1 MQLQDVTW
9 ATRVNSFTRGDDGND
24 ESESIPIKDT
34 GCMAYSGPLSEL
46 FATKKDTKELK
57 RSLDKLNEK
66 MIEFATMNKGNSE
79 RLDSKIATIER
90 DVAGL
95 KENLED

>member
-1 MQLQDVTW
+1 MQLQDITW
-9 ATRVNSFTRGDDGND
+9 ARRYNSFTRGDDGND

-46 FATKKDTKELK
+46 FATKKDAKELK

-66 MIEFATMNKGNSE
+66 MIELATMNKH
-79 RLDSKIATIER
+79 LDNKIATVER

-95 KENLED
+95 K

>member
-1 MQLQDVTW
+1 M
-9 ATRVNSFTRGDDGND
+9 
-24 ESESIPIKDT
+24 PIKDT
-34 GCMAYSGPLSEL
+34 GCMVYSGPLSEL
-46 FATKKDTKELK
+46 FATKNDAKEQK

-66 MIEFATMNKGNSE
+66 MIEFATMIKGKFE
-79 RLDSKIATIER
+79 RLDNKIATVER